1 MDNPLIAAVEARE
14 FLTDMEGDLM
24 FEIAGE
30 AAFEPFDD
38 ALAEAV
44 LGLLEKTAFS
54 TFKLSPRA
62 RQARLNLIWRD
73 FVVEQKQQRAIRSQI
88 AVQPTMASSA
98 NPEVSIKDLK

>member
-1 MDNPLIAAVEARE
+1 MDNPLASAVEARQ
-14 FLTDMEGDLM
+14 FLTGAEGDMM

-38 ALAEAV
+38 ALMDAV
-44 LGLLEKTAFS
+44 LDLIENTAFS
-54 TFKLSPRA
+54 LDKLSPRA